1 MSLSIDN
8 ISLLSR
14 MLRKKIPSNGDTK
27 INLTLDNLGK
37 LLDEARREGRE
48 AAEQSAEQH
57 TKHNPYETI
66 FKGHPLDKIF
76 GR

>member
-37 LLDEARREGRE
+37 LLDEARREGRDG
-48 AAEQSAEQH
+48 AEQNAA
-57 TKHNPYETI
+57 HNPYETV
-66 FKGHPLDKIF
+66 FKNHPFDKIF